1 MRTIGMWM
9 YQNGGG
15 DVIQKKIVQRLQE
28 REIDTVTGLD
38 LRFAHIDKEAVVCKG
53 ANVNDL
59 DLFFSYNAGEQTAA
73 QLYLYEVLGNL
84 MPMVNNFPAFSLTED
99 KLRTNMALLAA
110 GVKTSDFFLC
120 HRECPGLLREKFEEW
135 KRVVFKPLNGWGGS
149 GMVLIEDAR
158 VLEMLIPALHREG
171 ARHFYIERFIE
182 NDFTDYRIDIVDG
195 DVVGCY
201 GRKAKQRE
209 WRTNVSSGGS
219 VILRDP
225 NDEVVAL
232 AKKAAKAV
240 GLEIAGVDIIYDTE
254 HEEYVVLEVN
264 GIPAFAT
271 PEQEAM
277 GIDFNERKIGKLVEL
292 IDRRAGKERTQQ
304 S

>member
-1 MRTIGMWM
+1 MWM

-84 MPMVNNFPAFSLTED
+84 MPMVNNFPSFSLTED

-158 VLEMLIPALHREG
+158 VLEMLIPALHASS
-171 ARHFYIERFIE
+171 AR
-182 NDFTDYRIDIVDG
+182 
-195 DVVGCY
+195 
-201 GRKAKQRE
+201 A
-209 WRTNVSSGGS
+209 RTRGVSSFRMRSRCENSKRGCNAESLIEMPGAENIS
-219 VILRDP
+219 RLLP
-225 NDEVVAL
+225 TCL
-232 AKKAAKAV
+232 ATAS
-240 GLEIAGVDIIYDTE
+240 I
-254 HEEYVVLEVN
+254 
-264 GIPAFAT
+264 AFA
-271 PEQEAM
+271 
-277 GIDFNERKIGKLVEL
+277 
-292 IDRRAGKERTQQ
+292 
-304 S
+304 